1 MAMFC
6 SKLRREW
13 GIPMPCVHRL
23 QVDRMS
29 FTYHQTRVTVKP
41 ASHVLVM
48 LCNLKERHVKL
59 NSVSGL
65 SAKPEGCPICGR
77 LQFPALRGWNSGC
90 RCQPWLHSAWDC
102 AMLHRH

>member
-1 MAMFC
+1 
-6 SKLRREW
+6 
-13 GIPMPCVHRL
+13 MPCVHRL
-23 QVDRMS
+23 QADRMS

-65 SAKPEGCPICGR
+65 
-77 LQFPALRGWNSGC
+77 PARPAG
-90 RCQPWLHSAWDC
+90 
-102 AMLHRH
+102 